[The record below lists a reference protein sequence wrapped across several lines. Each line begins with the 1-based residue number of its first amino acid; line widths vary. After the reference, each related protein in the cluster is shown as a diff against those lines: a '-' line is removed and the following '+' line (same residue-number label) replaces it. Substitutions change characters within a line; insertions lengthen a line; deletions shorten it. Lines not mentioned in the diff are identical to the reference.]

1 MALER
6 FRNEAESMM
15 IDFAEVVV
23 ESRAP
28 EIERQAVASGIDSLK
43 VTIAKASDTITNHVT
58 KQTSPLWSVIWNIVA
73 WVITLVVTVAVAGA
87 LLFPN
92 IVDKLAVLLTSGE
105 TPPAVSG
112 AK

>member
-43 VTIAKASDTITNHVT
+43 VTIAKAFDTITNHC
-58 KQTSPLWSVIWNIVA
+58 
-73 WVITLVVTVAVAGA
+73 
-87 LLFPN
+87 
-92 IVDKLAVLLTSGE
+92 
-105 TPPAVSG
+105 
-112 AK
+112 